1 MKATTVY
8 LSEEAT
14 LALEKLAQQLNRP
27 ASELIQDAI
36 ERYLSS
42 SQTSLPRSVG
52 LGASGRG
59 DLSERDE
66 ELLWQESMS

>member
-36 ERYLSS
+36 DRYLLNSHA
-42 SQTSLPRSVG
+42 SLPPSIG
-52 LGASGRG
+52 LGASGSG

>member
-14 LALEKLAQQLNRP
+14 LALEQLAQQLNRP

-36 ERYLSS
+36 DRYLSS
-42 SQTSLPRSVG
+42 SHTPLPHSIG

>member
-1 MKATTVY
+1 MKATTIY

-14 LALEKLAQQLNRP
+14 FALEQLAHQTGRP

-36 ERYLSS
+36 DRYLLGNHL
-42 SQTSLPRSVG
+42 SLPPSIG
-52 LGASGRG
+52 SGTSGRG

-66 ELLWQESMS
+66 ELLWQ

>member
-8 LSEEAT
+8 LSEEAA
-14 LALEKLAQQLNRP
+14 LALEQLAQQLNRP

-36 ERYLSS
+36 DRYLSS
-42 SQTSLPRSVG
+42 SHTLLPPSIG

-66 ELLWQESMS
+66 VLLWQESMS